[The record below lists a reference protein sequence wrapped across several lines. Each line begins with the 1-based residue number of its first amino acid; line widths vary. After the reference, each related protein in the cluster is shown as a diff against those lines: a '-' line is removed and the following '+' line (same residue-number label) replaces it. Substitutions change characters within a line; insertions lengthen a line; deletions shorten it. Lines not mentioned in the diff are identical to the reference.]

1 MRTKHLLYTAAI
13 AAMFSACT
21 NDDFML
27 DTPQNNVAND
37 GRPTVSD
44 VRLNFI
50 GDDAETRVVF
60 GKEGYAWEAND
71 TIGALLM
78 DNVDPDA
85 DNNSTWLEKYS
96 LISNI
101 HTSYPFTYST
111 AGETW
116 GCNTKMLEGNYFFA
130 YPWENYDGRRE
141 VVHSLL
147 NQQQEGVASSVVA
160 QSYADNQFFIGYSQ
174 IMAGTHNTDVLNDV
188 EMVPVLGAIQLR
200 ITNTGTQTY
209 HINKVVLSGNDNIA
223 SVLTFDPT
231 NAVYDTS
238 GKWNLTTDN
247 TSFNYAN
254 YTGNQEDLYTAG
266 GNYVYNIEEGDN
278 YDRIEALRAVV
289 SKHDG
294 LSTEKSA
301 QLTINGSKEE
311 RALTKDKVAYVLI
324 MCNSF
329 DVKNSGQGL
338 NLSIYTD
345 EGMVSG
351 IDLSVIHAQSADYT
365 VVTDSKVEKIA
376 PNVTN
381 TIGIQIDDNSF
392 VVPEEM
398 EIFNASDLLQ
408 YIKWNTQIA
417 GARDVKAVLKQDVTF
432 TKEMLDMLQTNSKT
446 ILEITNYD
454 GTNYSNV
461 KLTLAKDVPAT
472 VLDDAQLT
480 IANTIPV
487 VVEGQLALTEK
498 SDKVASITVAEG
510 AKLTINDAKAVLPAT
525 IENNGTLEIGENAA
539 IAKGSTAI
547 TNNAVINVAKD
558 ADSKAAI
565 TNEANAVINNNGYM
579 QNVTNNEDG
588 QIVMGTGA
596 ILMSVTNSGLI
607 QTATNAQVS
616 GTNSEGEIIY
626 VNGAKI
632 VADGIISY
640 EVSGA
645 TINDAAVKTL
655 TEAKVNK
662 LIVKKGISEIT
673 TSQSAG
679 ATVSLF
685 KTIVAED
692 GSSLSVGDKVT
703 LNVKDLVVE
712 GATTLDGDITVTN
725 VVVKKEGV
733 LTNNGDIY
741 ASAKFENNGTVNNN
755 GSVTLAYGVTVTGN
769 NGTWKYNN
777 PVQGEN
783 PNPANPKQDAMDDA
797 VSIWSQK
804 WGNWIQGA
812 IYYAGNPYD
821 YSKFVAVMNNDNY
834 QDQKADLI
842 DAGFSEDNFKTD
854 KTVVEPSEFK
864 AAVDKLLKA
873 QQKAA
878 EALLYD
884 KEGKFI
890 LNAITADNTL
900 YENEADVK
908 EAMCLALNAKDYIS
922 SNWSGNAVTAAYVWY
937 AQDAVYAAYKAENPY
952 TYIWEGCQLDKVMAE
967 FNKVDLAT
975 WKTATGNKN
984 LADITNLTTLQAW
997 MKAVLNAQSGNIYV
1011 DAAKEVL
1018 KAYMYDYTSW
1028 KYEATQITAC
1038 K

>member
-60 GKEGYAWEAND
+60 GKNGYAWEAND

-78 DNVDPDA
+78 DNV
-85 DNNSTWLEKYS
+85 NKTSGTWLEKYS

-111 AGETW
+111 ADETW

-231 NAVYDTS
+231 KAVYGNS

-247 TSFNYAN
+247 ASFNYAN
-254 YTGNQEDLYTAG
+254 YTGNQEDLYYAG

-289 SKHDG
+289 KEHST
-294 LSTEKSA
+294 LSIENSA
-301 QLTINGSKEE
+301 QLTINGSKED

-324 MCNSF
+324 MCNPF
-329 DVKNSGQGL
+329 EIGGDKL

-351 IDLSVIHAQSADYT
+351 VDLSKIHAESTGYS
-365 VVTDSKVEKIA
+365 VVTDSKVVKIA

-417 GARDVKAVLKQDVTF
+417 GARDVEALLKQDVTF

-446 ILEITNYD
+446 ILTITR
-454 GTNYSNV
+454 SN

-487 VVEGQLALTEK
+487 VVEGELALTEK

-596 ILMSVTNSGLI
+596 ILMDVTNSGLI
-607 QTATNAQVS
+607 QTAANAQVS
-616 GTNSEGEIIY
+616 GTNNGEIIY

-632 VADGIISY
+632 VAGGTISY

-645 TINDAAVKTL
+645 TINDATVKTL

-662 LIVKKGISEIT
+662 LVVKKGISEIT

-703 LNVKDLVVE
+703 LNVTDLVVE
-712 GATTLDGDITVTN
+712 GATTLDGDITVKN

-741 ASAKFENNGTVNNN
+741 ASATFENNGTVNNN
-755 GSVTLAYGVTVTGN
+755 GSVTLAHGVKITGSN
-769 NGTWKYNN
+769 IWKYNE
-777 PVQGEN
+777 PVEEGAPQVPDTSKQDTMDAAVELWAASWGRFLSDSQ
-783 PNPANPKQDAMDDA
+783 PANYDADPYDVGAFITTMIAWYSIQEAKDLMTAWEINENTTTAWQKALKSGNNA
-797 VSIWSQK
+797 VS
-804 WGNWIQGA
+804 
-812 IYYAGNPYD
+812 
-821 YSKFVAVMNNDNY
+821 
-834 QDQKADLI
+834 
-842 DAGFSEDNFKTD
+842 
-854 KTVVEPSEFK
+854 EFTT
-864 AAVDKLLKA
+864 AVDA
-873 QQKAA
+873 
-878 EALLYD
+878 
-884 KEGKFI
+884 I
-890 LNAITADNTL
+890 LNANVATLKKTIIATKGGFQGVTISQVATLFDTEAKAYDDLRKVLAGKTSSMDAKVAAAAWKLSDSEIATAL
-900 YENEADVK
+900 SKSAD
-908 EAMCLALNAKDYIS
+908 A
-922 SNWSGNAVTAAYVWY
+922 TPY
-937 AQDAVYAAYKAENPY
+937 A
-952 TYIWEGCQLDKVMAE
+952 YIWVGCKLDEVMTVYRNGEGSWNDTLGTGGSVKPVTDIKTLIAWMQAI
-967 FNKVDLAT
+967 AT
-975 WKTATGNKN
+975 TTKESLLIQSAQEVVKKYLTEYQSWQYTSGQ
-984 LADITNLTTLQAW
+984 ITNC
-997 MKAVLNAQSGNIYV
+997 GN
-1011 DAAKEVL
+1011 
-1018 KAYMYDYTSW
+1018 
-1028 KYEATQITAC
+1028 
-1038 K
+1038 

>member
-60 GKEGYAWEAND
+60 GKNGYAWEAND

-78 DNVDPDA
+78 DNV
-85 DNNSTWLEKYS
+85 NKTSGTWLEKYS

-111 AGETW
+111 ADETW

-231 NAVYDTS
+231 KAVYGNS

-247 TSFNYAN
+247 ASFNYAN
-254 YTGNQEDLYTAG
+254 YTGNQEDLYYAG

-289 SKHDG
+289 KEHST
-294 LSTEKSA
+294 LSIENSA
-301 QLTINGSKEE
+301 QLTINGSKED

-324 MCNSF
+324 MCNPF
-329 DVKNSGQGL
+329 EIGGDKL

-351 IDLSVIHAQSADYT
+351 VDLSKIHAESTGYS
-365 VVTDSKVEKIA
+365 VVTDSKVVKIA

-417 GARDVKAVLKQDVTF
+417 GARDVEALLKQDVTF

-446 ILEITNYD
+446 ILTIT
-454 GTNYSNV
+454 GSN

-487 VVEGQLALTEK
+487 VVEGELALTEK

-510 AKLTINDAKAVLPAT
+510 AKLTINDAKAVLPTT

-579 QNVTNNEDG
+579 QNVTNDKDG

-596 ILMSVTNSGLI
+596 ILMDVTNSGLI
-607 QTATNAQVS
+607 QTAANAQVS
-616 GTNSEGEIIY
+616 GTNNGEIIY

-632 VADGIISY
+632 VAGGTISY

-645 TINDAAVKTL
+645 TINDATVKTL

-662 LIVKKGISEIT
+662 LVVKKGISEIT

-703 LNVKDLVVE
+703 LNVTDLVVE
-712 GATTLDGDITVTN
+712 GATTLDGDITIAN

-777 PVQGEN
+777 PVEDEN
-783 PNPANPKQDAMDDA
+783 PNPANPKQDAMNAA
-797 VSIWSQK
+797 VEAWSEAWYSWLQDEQYK
-804 WGNWIQGA
+804 
-812 IYYAGNPYD
+812 IYYNGNPYN
-821 YSKFVAVMNNDNY
+821 YTTFVTTMNYTNGGEWATIKQSLLN
-834 QDQKADLI
+834 
-842 DAGFSEDNFKTD
+842 AGFTSDNFKTD

-890 LNAITADNTL
+890 LGAITADKTL

-967 FNKVDLAT
+967 YNKVDLAT

-1028 KYEATQITAC
+1028 EYSADQIKAC

>member
-1 MRTKHLLYTAAI
+1 
-13 AAMFSACT
+13 MFSACT

-27 DTPQNNVAND
+27 DTPQNNVANE

-60 GKEGYAWEAND
+60 GKNGYAWEAND

-78 DNVDPDA
+78 DNVKQT
-85 DNNSTWLEKYS
+85 SGTWLEKYS
-96 LISNI
+96 LLSNI

-111 AGETW
+111 ADETW

-147 NQQQEGVASSVVA
+147 NQQQEGVASNVVA

-231 NAVYDTS
+231 KAVYGNN

-254 YTGNQEDLYTAG
+254 YTGNQEDLYAAG
-266 GNYVYNIEEGDN
+266 GDYVYNIEEGDN

-289 SKHDG
+289 KEHST
-294 LSTEKSA
+294 LSIENSA
-301 QLTINGSKEE
+301 QLTINGSKED

-324 MCNSF
+324 MCNPF
-329 DVKNSGQGL
+329 EIGVDKL

-351 IDLSVIHAQSADYT
+351 VDLSKIHAESTGYS
-365 VVTDSKVEKIA
+365 VVTDSKVVKIA

-487 VVEGQLALTEK
+487 VVEGELALTEK

-510 AKLTINDAKAVLPAT
+510 AKLTINDAKAVLPTT
-525 IENNGTLEIGENAA
+525 IKNNGTLEIGENAA

-547 TNNAVINVAKD
+547 TNYAVINVAKD

-579 QNVTNNEDG
+579 QNVTNEEDG

-596 ILMSVTNSGLI
+596 ILMDVTNSGLI
-607 QTATNAQVS
+607 QTAANAQVS
-616 GTNSEGEIIY
+616 GTNNGEIIY

-632 VADGIISY
+632 VAGGTISY

-645 TINDAAVKTL
+645 TINDATVKTL

-662 LIVKKGISEIT
+662 LVVKKGISEIT

-692 GSSLSVGDKVT
+692 GSSLSVGNKVT
-703 LNVKDLVVE
+703 LNVTDLVVE

-755 GSVTLAYGVTVTGN
+755 GSVTLAYGVSVTGN
-769 NGTWKYNN
+769 NGTWKYNEAVKEEA
-777 PVQGEN
+777 PQV
-783 PNPANPKQDAMDDA
+783 PDTSKQDTMNDA
-797 VSIWSQK
+797 VAQWANY
-804 WGNWIQGA
+804 WGSYLALGT
-812 IYYAGNPYD
+812 YYNANPYD
-821 YSKFVAVMNNDNY
+821 VDKFIATVTAWAALPTDEAYVKAAKALETVWIANTGKTFAEVLKSGNNAV
-834 QDQKADLI
+834 
-842 DAGFSEDNFKTD
+842 
-854 KTVVEPSEFK
+854 SEFTT
-864 AAVDKLLKA
+864 AVDA
-873 QQKAA
+873 
-878 EALLYD
+878 
-884 KEGKFI
+884 I
-890 LNAITADNTL
+890 LNANVATLKKTIIATNGGFRGVTISQEATLFDTEAKAYDDLRKVLAGEMSLDAKVAAAAWKLSDSEIATAL
-900 YENEADVK
+900 SKSAD
-908 EAMCLALNAKDYIS
+908 A
-922 SNWSGNAVTAAYVWY
+922 TPY
-937 AQDAVYAAYKAENPY
+937 A
-952 TYIWEGCQLDKVMAE
+952 YIWVGCKLDEVMTVYRNGEGSW
-967 FNKVDLAT
+967 NAT
-975 WKTATGNKN
+975 LGTSDIREVKN
-984 LADITNLTTLQAW
+984 MDTLKAW
-997 MKAVLNAQSGNIYV
+997 MKAIATTTKESLLIQSAQEVVKKYLTEYQSWQYTDGQIANCGN
-1011 DAAKEVL
+1011 
-1018 KAYMYDYTSW
+1018 
-1028 KYEATQITAC
+1028 
-1038 K
+1038 

>member
-1 MRTKHLLYTAAI
+1 M
-13 AAMFSACT
+13 
-21 NDDFML
+21 
-27 DTPQNNVAND
+27 
-37 GRPTVSD
+37 
-44 VRLNFI
+44 
-50 GDDAETRVVF
+50 
-60 GKEGYAWEAND
+60 
-71 TIGALLM
+71 
-78 DNVDPDA
+78 
-85 DNNSTWLEKYS
+85 
-96 LISNI
+96 
-101 HTSYPFTYST
+101 
-111 AGETW
+111 
-116 GCNTKMLEGNYFFA
+116 
-130 YPWENYDGRRE
+130 
-141 VVHSLL
+141 
-147 NQQQEGVASSVVA
+147 
-160 QSYADNQFFIGYSQ
+160 
-174 IMAGTHNTDVLNDV
+174 
-188 EMVPVLGAIQLR
+188 
-200 ITNTGTQTY
+200 
-209 HINKVVLSGNDNIA
+209 
-223 SVLTFDPT
+223 
-231 NAVYDTS
+231 
-238 GKWNLTTDN
+238 
-247 TSFNYAN
+247 
-254 YTGNQEDLYTAG
+254 
-266 GNYVYNIEEGDN
+266 
-278 YDRIEALRAVV
+278 
-289 SKHDG
+289 
-294 LSTEKSA
+294 
-301 QLTINGSKEE
+301 
-311 RALTKDKVAYVLI
+311 
-324 MCNSF
+324 
-329 DVKNSGQGL
+329 
-338 NLSIYTD
+338 
-345 EGMVSG
+345 
-351 IDLSVIHAQSADYT
+351 
-365 VVTDSKVEKIA
+365 
-376 PNVTN
+376 
-381 TIGIQIDDNSF
+381 
-392 VVPEEM
+392 
-398 EIFNASDLLQ
+398 Q

-417 GARDVKAVLKQDVTF
+417 GARDVKAELKQDVTF

-446 ILEITNYD
+446 ILTIT
-454 GTNYSNV
+454 GSN

-487 VVEGQLALTEK
+487 VVEGELALTEK

-596 ILMSVTNSGLI
+596 ILMDVTNSGLI
-607 QTATNAQVS
+607 QTAANAQVS
-616 GTNSEGEIIY
+616 GTNNGEIIY

-632 VADGIISY
+632 VAGGTISY

-645 TINDAAVKTL
+645 TINDATVKTL

-662 LIVKKGISEIT
+662 LVVKKGISEIT

-703 LNVKDLVVE
+703 LNVTDLVVE

-842 DAGFSEDNFKTD
+842 AAGFSEDNFKTD
-854 KTVVEPSEFK
+854 KTVVEPSQFK

-884 KEGKFI
+884 EDGKFN
-890 LNAITADNTL
+890 LAAITADKTL

-967 FNKVDLAT
+967 YNKVDLAT
-975 WKTATGNKN
+975 WKTALANKN
-984 LADITNLTTLQAW
+984 LKDITDLSTLQAW

-1028 KYEATQITAC
+1028 NYGATQIAAC